1 MNKLSLAR
9 QTQIIQCLVEGNS
22 IRSTER
28 MTDTHR
34 DTVMRLMVQVGE
46 GCQALHNEM
55 VRDLPCKRIECDEI
69 WSFVGKKQ
77 RWVKPGDDRA
87 RVGDQWTFVGID
99 AETKL
104 VPAYLVSK
112 HRNKQAATVFMTDL
126 AGRLTNRVQLTTDQL
141 NSYIEAVDT
150 AFRGEVDYGQA
161 VKFYEADTTPSG
173 RYSPPRVV
181 SAERHSVVGEPVT
194 KHISTSLIERQ
205 NLTMRMSIRRFTRLT
220 NAFSKKIENH
230 KAAVALHFANYNL
243 VRMHR
248 AIRMTPAM
256 AAGVVNRLWTLE
268 ELVERATLGY
278 SREDRGVRFD

>member
-9 QTQIIQCLVEGNS
+9 QTQVIKCLVEGNS

-34 DTVMRLMVQVGE
+34 DTVMRLLVQVGE
-46 GCQALHNEM
+46 GCHALHNAM
-55 VRDLPCKRIECDEI
+55 MRDLPCRRVQCDEI

-77 RWVKPGDDRA
+77 RWVRPEDDRT

-99 AETKL
+99 ADTKV

-112 HRNKQAATVFMTDL
+112 RRDRLAATAFMTDL
-126 AGRLTNRVQLTTDQL
+126 ASRLQNRVQLSTDHL

-161 VKFYEADTTPSG
+161 VKFYEADPMPSG

-220 NAFSKKIENH
+220 NGFSKKLENH

-243 VRMHR
+243 VRLHR

-278 SREDRGVRFD
+278 SREDRGVKFD

>member
-1 MNKLSLAR
+1 MNKLSLSR
-9 QTQIIQCLVEGNS
+9 QTQIIKCLVEGNS

-34 DTVMRLMVQVGE
+34 DTVMRLLVQVGN
-46 GCQALHNEM
+46 GCQAIHNE
-55 VRDLPCKRIECDEI
+55 VIRDLPCKRVECDEI
-69 WSFVGKKQ
+69 WSFVGKKH
-77 RWVKPGDDRA
+77 RWLKPEDDKSRL
-87 RVGDQWTFVGID
+87 GDQWTFVALD
-99 AETKL
+99 ADTKI
-104 VPAYLVSK
+104 VPAYLVGPR
-112 HRNKQAATVFMTDL
+112 HGRNATAFMTDL
-126 AGRLTNRVQLTTDQL
+126 ASRLTNRVQLSTDQL
-141 NSYIEAVDT
+141 NSYIQAVDT
-150 AFRGEVDYGQA
+150 AFRGEVDYGQT
-161 VKFYEADTTPSG
+161 VKFFEAEPIGPG

-181 SAERHSVVGEPVT
+181 ASERTAIVGNPVT
-194 KHISTSLIERQ
+194 RHISTSLIERQ
-205 NLTMRMSIRRFTRLT
+205 NLTMRMSMRRFTRLT

-230 KAAVALHFANYNL
+230 KAAVALHFAYYNL